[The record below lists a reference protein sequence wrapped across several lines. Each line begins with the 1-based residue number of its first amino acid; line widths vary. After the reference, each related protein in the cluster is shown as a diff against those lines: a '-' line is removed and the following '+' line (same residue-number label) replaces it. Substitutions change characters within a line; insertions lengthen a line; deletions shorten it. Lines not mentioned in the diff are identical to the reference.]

1 MAQIV
6 PTKANLMNTKKSLEL
21 AKLGYDLMDRKR
33 NILVREMMQLIDKA
47 KDVQSQIGET
57 YAAAF
62 DALKRAT
69 LNLGSLA
76 RFVCAVPVA
85 DDIMI
90 DYRSVMGVEI
100 PTVQLQEQ
108 NVDIRAFGFLE
119 TNDDFDEACRR
130 FSEVKALTASLAE
143 IESSICRLADAVKK
157 TQKRSNALSNIM
169 IPRFEATV
177 KQISEALDEKE
188 REDFSRLKVV
198 KRQKN

>member
-76 RFVCAVPVA
+76 RFVSAVPVA
-85 DDIMI
+85 DDIEI
-90 DYRSVMGVEI
+90 DYRSVMGVEL
-100 PTVQLQEQ
+100 PTVQLKEQ
-108 NVDIRAFGFLE
+108 TVDVRAFGFLE
-119 TNDDFDEACRR
+119 TNADFDEACRR
-130 FSEVKALTASLAE
+130 FSEVKALTASLSE

-198 KRQKN
+198 KRQKK

>member
-33 NILVREMMQLIDKA
+33 NILVREMMQLIDSA
-47 KDVQSQIGET
+47 KSVQSQIGVAYT
-57 YAAAF
+57 AAY

-76 RFVCAVPVA
+76 RFVSAVPVR
-85 DDIMI
+85 DDIEI
-90 DYRSVMGVEI
+90 DYRSVMGVEL
-100 PTVQLQEQ
+100 PTVTIAEQ
-108 NVDIRAFGFLE
+108 TVDVRSFGFLE
-119 TNDDFDEACRR
+119 TNEDFDEACRR
-130 FSEVKALTASLAE
+130 FQEVKTLTASLSE

-169 IPRFEATV
+169 IPRLEATV
-177 KQISEALDEKE
+177 KLISEALDEKE

-198 KRQKN
+198 KRQKK

>member
-1 MAQIV
+1 MAHIV
-6 PTKANLMNTKKSLEL
+6 PTKANLINTKKSLEL
-21 AKLGYDLMDRKR
+21 ARLGYDLMDRKR
-33 NILVREMMQLIDKA
+33 NILVREMMQLIDSA
-47 KDVQSQIGET
+47 KEIQTQIGQV

-85 DDIMI
+85 DDIEI
-90 DYRSVMGVEI
+90 DYRSVMGVEL
-100 PTVQLQEQ
+100 PKVTVAPQC
-108 NVDIRAFGFLE
+108 VDVRAFGFLE
-119 TNDDFDEACRR
+119 TNEDFDEACRC
-130 FSEVKALTASLAE
+130 FAEVKTLTASLSE

-169 IPRFEATV
+169 IPRFEETV
-177 KQISEALDEKE
+177 KSISEALDEKE

-198 KRQKN
+198 KRQKK